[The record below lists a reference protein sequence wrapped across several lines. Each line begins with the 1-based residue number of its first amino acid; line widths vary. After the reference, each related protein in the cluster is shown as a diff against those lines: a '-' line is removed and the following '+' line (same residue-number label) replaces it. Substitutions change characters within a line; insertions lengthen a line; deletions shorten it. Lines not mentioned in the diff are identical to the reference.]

1 MNIGKK
7 LLTKSFNIYSY
18 IIIITNMDVMT
29 DKSIKTKKLRLITS
43 SLIIALSIILLIYA
57 IINDES
63 IVILIVFILI
73 IKIIDLILN
82 LQRIM
87 FKKTS
92 ISTLKTERTERYE
105 TRYG

>member
-1 MNIGKK
+1 
-7 LLTKSFNIYSY
+7 
-18 IIIITNMDVMT
+18 MDVMT

-43 SLIIALSIILLIYA
+43 FLIIALSIILLIYA
-57 IINDES
+57 IINDGS

-92 ISTLKTERTERYE
+92 ISNLKTERYE